1 MAKIEQMQEV
11 AVEKLRPYANN
22 AKQHSPEQV
31 EKIANSIEEFGFLS
45 PCIIDKDFNIIA
57 GHGRVM
63 AAMQIGRETVPC
75 VFVEGLT
82 EAQRKAYVLADNRL
96 TELGAWDMD
105 IVSSELEELK
115 ALDFDIDLTG
125 FDFSSSNYIDDL
137 YENGLQGSKVDT
149 EEFSITFVINKQ
161 YQDAFDLYIRQI
173 GKQSLVDILIEEVQ
187 NA

>member
-11 AVEKLRPYANN
+11 AVDKLRPYANN

-96 TELGAWDMD
+96 TELGDWDMN
-105 IVSSELEELK
+105 IVSAELEELLS
-115 ALDFDIDLTG
+115 LDFDIELTG
-125 FDFSSSNYIDDL
+125 FDFPN
-137 YENGLQGSKVDT
+137 EAEF
-149 EEFSITFVINKQ
+149 EEPTINDEEPVKSITVFTAKFDSYEE
-161 YQDAFDLYIRQI
+161 YQKCADELRKVAENR
-173 GKQSLVDILIEEVQ
+173 GGSCSVKME
-187 NA
+187 